1 MEILEYEIYTNE
13 SDTRRV
19 KFSTGEDYNVRVD
32 ENGYEYF
39 PVPNLYSKDKFKLF
53 TNKVKDAYQTIL
65 DGNGDAMEIKSF
77 GGEGVRKYVDRQYGE
92 KLRAKFL
99 EGWKGAE
106 FTYSI
111 KYGHI
116 NSMTDGYL
124 LDKNNNIISVYEDNP
139 NYIQFDTEED
149 AQKYID
155 EFIYPEAKKILN
167 GYQKAKRYH
176 NERRYLEK
184 WYDVRKVSSQIF
196 MDLDDAM
203 EVGGKKNHYIKVV
216 QVLKK

>member
-1 MEILEYEIYTNE
+1 MEKLEYEVYTNK
-13 SDTRRV
+13 SSTRRV
-19 KFSTGEDYNVRVD
+19 KFSTGEDYNVHVD

-53 TNKVKDAYQTIL
+53 TNKVKDAYQTII
-65 DGNGDAMEIKSF
+65 DGNGDVMEMKSF
-77 GGEGVRKYVDRQYGE
+77 GREGVRKYVDRQYGE

-124 LDKNNNIISVYEDNP
+124 IDKNNNIISVYEDNP

-155 EFIYPEAKKILN
+155 EVIYPEAKKILN
-167 GYQKAKRYH
+167 GFQNSKRYH

-184 WYDVRKVSSQIF
+184 WYNVRKVSSQIF